1 MRQGFHKPQKKRNKH
16 DFKKTLRPVRSCWE
30 FRFLLLVAGTVAA
43 ASDNVEEDEIAHLY
57 SILSECPADPE
68 ESTLEFVVEY
78 WSHVGPLWS
87 PLADLGILLAFLGL
101 TVPLICAAIGAAYC
115 AYFVKETFLLLYLGF
130 RGRRIS
136 GEVVG
141 LHTQH
146 WAEHHLARS
155 SGTGGSHTY
164 CRATV
169 RYRADPRLHSS
180 NNSNSHHGWIRRDFI
195 LQTIPPRR
203 GKVDLLVSRS
213 WPTISRVE
221 ENVTS
226 LLQQL
231 LLTTKLL
238 GLLLLSCLVGGLL
251 LTMIVEIIPSLCQ
264 AKQLLWLSYFSSF
277 LGYIVHLLLTESRH
291 GATSEWTSQEED
303 VFGTQTHR
311 GYEYVPDVDVDA
323 SPFSEDAPP
332 TAMPIAEPVANV
344 DITIPITSAQ
354 ATRSIFGPRPEDA
367 NTPTATATATVIE

>member
-1 MRQGFHKPQKKRNKH
+1 MPHNNKH
-16 DFKKTLRPVRSCWE
+16 DFMMPKRTIPVRTCWE
-30 FRFLLLVAGTVAA
+30 FRFLLLVAATAA
-43 ASDNVEEDEIAHLY
+43 AAEVEEDDIAHLY
-57 SILSECPADPE
+57 SILSECPADPD
-68 ESTLEFVVEY
+68 ESPLEFVVEY
-78 WSHVGPLWS
+78 WSHVRPLWS

-101 TVPLICAAIGAAYC
+101 TVPLVCTTIGAAYC

-130 RGRRIS
+130 RGRRIP

-164 CRATV
+164 CRVTV
-169 RYRADPRLHSS
+169 RYRADLELGNS
-180 NNSNSHHGWIRRDFI
+180 NLNSHHGWIRREFL

-203 GKVDLLVSRS
+203 GKVDLLVIRS
-213 WPTISRVE
+213 WPTISRVVE
-221 ENVTS
+221 GKDTRS

-231 LLTTKLL
+231 RLTIKLL
-238 GLLLLSCLVGGLL
+238 GLLLLSCIVGGLL
-251 LTMIVEIIPSLCQ
+251 LTMIIEIIPPICQ
-264 AKQLLWLSYFSSF
+264 AKQILWVSYFTSF

-291 GATSEWTSQEED
+291 GATSELTNQEED
-303 VFGTQTHR
+303 VVGTQTHR

>member
-1 MRQGFHKPQKKRNKH
+1 MMPKR
-16 DFKKTLRPVRSCWE
+16 TRPVRSCWE
-30 FRFLLLVAGTVAA
+30 FRFLLLVAATAA
-43 ASDNVEEDEIAHLY
+43 ATAAAADVEEDDIAHLY
-57 SILSECPADPE
+57 SILSECPAGPE
-68 ESTLEFVVEY
+68 ESPLEVVVEY

-87 PLADLGILLAFLGL
+87 PLADLAILLGFLGF
-101 TVPLICAAIGAAYC
+101 TAPLAATAIGAAYC

-164 CRATV
+164 CRVTV
-169 RYRADPRLHSS
+169 RYRSDHEMG
-180 NNSNSHHGWIRRDFI
+180 NGNSNSQHGWIRRDFL

-203 GKVDLLVSRS
+203 GKVDLLVCRS

-221 ENVTS
+221 ENDTS

-231 LLTTKLL
+231 RLTIKLF
-238 GLLLLSCLVGGLL
+238 GLLLLSCIVGGLL
-251 LTMIVEIIPSLCQ
+251 LTMIIEIIPPMCQ
-264 AKQLLWLSYFSSF
+264 AKQVLWVSYFTSF

-291 GATSEWTSQEED
+291 GAMSELTNQEEE
-303 VFGTQTHR
+303 VVGTQTHR

-332 TAMPIAEPVANV
+332 TAMPIAEPVANFDV
-344 DITIPITSAQ
+344 TIPLTSAR
-354 ATRSIFGPRPEDA
+354 ATRSIFVFGPRPEDA
-367 NTPTATATATVIE
+367 NTPTATPTATVIE

>member
-1 MRQGFHKPQKKRNKH
+1 MA
-16 DFKKTLRPVRSCWE
+16 
-30 FRFLLLVAGTVAA
+30 LVAATVAA
-43 ASDNVEEDEIAHLY
+43 AVAEEDNMAHDHLY

-68 ESTLEFVVEY
+68 ESPLEFIVSY
-78 WSHVGPLWS
+78 WSQVGPLWS
-87 PLADLGILLAFLGL
+87 PLAYLGILLAFLGL
-101 TVPLICAAIGAAYC
+101 TVPLVCTVIGAAYC
-115 AYFVKETFLLLYLGF
+115 AYFVKKTFLSLYLGF
-130 RGRRIS
+130 RGLRVS

-141 LHTQH
+141 MHTQH

-164 CRATV
+164 CRVTV
-169 RYRADPRLHSS
+169 RYRSDHDMG
-180 NNSNSHHGWIRRDFI
+180 NINSNSQHGWIRRDFL

-213 WPTISRVE
+213 WPTISRVVE
-221 ENVTS
+221 ENDTS

-231 LLTTKLL
+231 RLTIKLF
-238 GLLLLSCLVGGLL
+238 GLLLLSCIVGGLL
-251 LTMIVEIIPSLCQ
+251 LTMIIEIIPPVCQ
-264 AKQLLWLSYFSSF
+264 AKQILWVSYFTSF

-291 GATSEWTSQEED
+291 GAMSELTNQEED
-303 VFGTQTHR
+303 VVGTQTHR

-332 TAMPIAEPVANV
+332 SAMPIAEPVANFDV
-344 DITIPITSAQ
+344 TIPVTSARV
-354 ATRSIFGPRPEDA
+354 TRSIFGPRPEDA